1 MFVQAQIET
10 ASCLC
15 DWRNHFPCIFNKFHW
30 LIKSLIWRCFW
41 FENISVFP
49 NREVISI
56 YWSAKTQHASHQNSE
71 NVCCIPLLHVILENI
86 STFLTFSLHEKCPNT
101 ELFLVRIFPHLDWIR
116 RDTEYLSVFS
126 LNAGKYGLEKTPY
139 LDTFYRSVWFA
150 LFPERFYILW
160 TGNGIEIIK
169 FWLFIQWNEQI
180 SLFFIRSNISRLCWF
195 IGLIF
200 QPWPFNDCFPKFFI
214 WMRFT
219 ISF

>member
-71 NVCCIPLLHVILENI
+71 NVCCIPLLQVILENI

-101 ELFLVRIFPHLDWIR
+101 ELFLVRIFPHSDRIR
-116 RDTEYLSVFS
+116 TETPYLSV
-126 LNAGKYGLEKTPY
+126 LNPNVGKYGPEKAPY
-139 LDTFYRSVWFA
+139 LDTFHAVFW
-150 LFPERFYILW
+150 
-160 TGNGIEIIK
+160 IIS
-169 FWLFIQWNEQI
+169 FLLFIKSTFYW
-180 SLFFIRSNISRLCWF
+180 SYGFS
-195 IGLIF
+195 
-200 QPWPFNDCFPKFFI
+200 
-214 WMRFT
+214 
-219 ISF
+219 